1 MKSKIA
7 LFFTILFVG
16 IIITP
21 TVVSLVDKNQDLTI
35 FLELTEEEENKNQK
49 AIKALEPAV
58 DALKEGTSIA
68 ISPEGTRSKDG
79 ILGKFKKG
87 AFHIAMQAGVPLIP
101 IIIKNFGDDMRGSQ
115 T

>member
-49 AIKALEPAV
+49 AIKAF
-58 DALKEGTSIA
+58 ALKIQANDYNTSVFFNNIQKKKNVRFKSKNY
-68 ISPEGTRSKDG
+68 ISEYPKILTPPPE
-79 ILGKFKKG
+79 L
-87 AFHIAMQAGVPLIP
+87 L
-101 IIIKNFGDDMRGSQ
+101 
-115 T
+115 